1 MVAEPQSASPSSDD
15 YARRITAATK
25 AFQGQNVAAIFLV
38 HGTFAGDDTFG
49 LLTELE
55 RHVPSFAKRLQRTRK
70 RVFDFFAQETG
81 NFTRQFARDLEGAMN
96 VRNPQLALEASGG
109 SEATSNSSATPSKA
123 QEQTTPSPQRKLG
136 VVTLSQDQ
144 APIEVKRF
152 TWSGLNHHIARADGA
167 VRLLVE
173 LSKHAEGN
181 SAAFD
186 HPLPPRFQLWG
197 HSHGGNAMALLANLL
212 AADEPSRQE
221 FFACCQRFYH
231 SWFSQRTNLKT
242 WQTAQELLSD
252 TKHPLRRW
260 EVDYVTFGT
269 PLRYDWPEQ
278 AKNRLVNFV
287 NHRPAATPLKEPGCD
302 HLGPQRFRPWQ
313 LITGAAGDYV
323 QQIGI
328 AGSNF
333 PAFPPALR
341 AMLAD
346 RSLGKL
352 LEAEL
357 QREFLLTRIH
367 HGRRVAECGTT
378 LLVDYH
384 DQGLAPWRHI
394 LGHGTYTRREWLPF
408 HCEEVAHVLYS

>member
-1 MVAEPQSASPSSDD
+1 MVAEPRSASPSSDD
-15 YARRITAATK
+15 YARRIIAATK
-25 AFQGQNVAAIFLV
+25 AFQGQNVAAVFLV

-70 RVFDFFAQETG
+70 RVFDFFARETG
-81 NFTRQFARDLEGAMN
+81 NFSREFARDLESALN
-96 VRNPQLALEASGG
+96 ASNLQLALGAGGG
-109 SEATSNSSATPSKA
+109 SEVNVTENS
-123 QEQTTPSPQRKLG
+123 TPSPQRKLG
-136 VVTLSQDQ
+136 VDPPFHDQ
-144 APIEVKRF
+144 TKIQVNRF

-167 VRLLVE
+167 IRLIVE
-173 LSKHAEGN
+173 LARHAEKY
-181 SAAFD
+181 SAALD

-212 AADEPSRQE
+212 AADEPSLQK
-221 FFACCQRFYH
+221 FFACCQRFYQ
-231 SWFSQRTNLKT
+231 SWFTQQINLKT
-242 WQTAQELLSD
+242 WQRAQEILSD
-252 TKHPLRRW
+252 AKHPLRRW

-278 AKNRLVNFV
+278 AKDRLINFV
-287 NHRPAATPLKEPGCD
+287 NHRPAATPLNEPGCD

-313 LITGAAGDYV
+313 LLTGAAGDYV

-352 LEAEL
+352 LEADL

-408 HCEEVAHVLYS
+408 HCEEVVKHLCGSI